1 MDSANYRLDE
11 FQAQAN
17 IVGEAPAFRRAI
29 GRLPAIARSDA
40 AVMIAGESGTGKE
53 LIARAIHYL
62 SQRSASAFVA
72 INCGSFPE
80 SLLESELFGH
90 ERGAFTNAV
99 GRRVGLIS
107 HADGGTLFL
116 DEVDSLSPK
125 AQVNLLRV
133 LQDKKFRALGSN
145 SEQHSN
151 VRFVAA
157 TNAAMGPLVRSGE
170 FRTDLFY
177 RLCVFTITLPALRE
191 RKEDILPLAKHFLKK
206 HNPAHRELPELSA
219 EACDSMLC
227 YEWHGNVRELEN
239 AIIRG
244 IHLSNAKSIGA
255 EDMGLAAPPGSDR
268 RCRQSYREAKQEALA
283 IFEKAYL
290 CRLLLEHG
298 GNITNAARA
307 AEKDRR
313 DFGKLVKKHR
323 LDPKHYVARREIA

>member
-1 MDSANYRLDE
+1 VDSANYRLDE
-11 FQAQAN
+11 FQAHAN

-29 GRLPAIARSDA
+29 GRLPAIARSEA

-62 SQRSASAFVA
+62 SQRAASAFVA

-99 GRRVGLIS
+99 GKRVGLIA

-116 DEVDSLSPK
+116 DEVDSLPPK

-177 RLCVFTITLPALRE
+177 RLCVFTITLPPLRE
-191 RKEDILPLAKHFLKK
+191 RREDILPLAEHFLRK
-206 HNPAHRELPELSA
+206 HKPVHREIPELSE
-219 EACDSMLC
+219 EARDSMLC
-227 YEWHGNVRELEN
+227 YEWPGNVRELEN

-244 IHLSNAKSIGA
+244 IHLSGGKSIGA
-255 EDMGLAAPPGSDR
+255 EDVGLAASVGVR
-268 RCRQSYREAKQEALA
+268 RCGQSYKAAKQEALA

-290 CRLLLEHG
+290 GRLLFEHG

-323 LDPKHYVARREIA
+323 LDPKHYVGRREIA